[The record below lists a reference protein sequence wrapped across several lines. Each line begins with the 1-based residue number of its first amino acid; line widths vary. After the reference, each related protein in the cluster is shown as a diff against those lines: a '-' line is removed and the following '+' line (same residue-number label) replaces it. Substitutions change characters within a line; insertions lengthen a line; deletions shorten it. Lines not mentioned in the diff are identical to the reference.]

1 MSSYYGKEIHIS
13 IFGQSHAECVGVTID
28 GLPAGEAIDEAAL
41 RTFMQRRAPGRSAE
55 TTARKESDEVQ
66 IICGLYNG
74 VTCGAPLTAI
84 IKNGD
89 MRSKDYDN
97 LRDLPRPGHADL
109 TAQIKYGGYQDVRGG
124 GHFSGRLTAP
134 LCIAGGICAQ
144 ILSRRGIEIGAHILS
159 IAGIDDANF
168 NAMGETKETLEQV
181 KTAPF
186 PTLDATAGKKMRD
199 AILAAKSDG
208 DSVGGVVEC
217 IIVGLP
223 AGLGSPMFGGLE
235 SKISAAAFAI
245 PAVKGVEFGS
255 GFNAAAMR
263 GSEHNDE
270 IIIDDGKITT
280 RTNNAGGILGGIS
293 NGMPVIFRVAF
304 KPTASILKKQNTVSL
319 SAMRQETLQI
329 TGRHDPCVVTRAVP
343 VVEAAAAVAILDAL
357 FERGA
362 ERILIEQY

>member
-1 MSSYYGKEIHIS
+1 MSSHYGKEIHIS

-28 GLPAGEAIDEAAL
+28 GLPAGERIDEEAL
-41 RTFMQRRAPGRSAE
+41 RSFMLRRAPGRMAE
-55 TTARKESDEVQ
+55 TTARKESDEVK
-66 IICGLYNG
+66 ILCGLYNG

-84 IKNGD
+84 IQNSD
-89 MRSKDYDN
+89 TRSKDYDN

-159 IAGIDDANF
+159 VAGICDSSF
-168 NAMGETKETLEQV
+168 NSMGETHETLNRV

-186 PTLDATAGKKMRD
+186 PVLDAAAGERMRE
-199 AILAAKSDG
+199 AILAAKNDG

-217 IIVGLP
+217 IAVGLP
-223 AGLGSPMFGGLE
+223 AGIGSPIFDGLE
-235 SKISAAAFAI
+235 SKIAAAVFAI
-245 PAVKGVEFGS
+245 PAVKGLEFGS
-255 GFNAAAMR
+255 GFGAAAMR

-270 IIIDDGKITT
+270 IVISDGKITT

-293 NGMPVIFRVAF
+293 NGMPIIFRVAF

-319 SAMRQETLQI
+319 SKMQPETLRI
-329 TGRHDPCVVTRAVP
+329 TGRHDPCVVVRAVP
-343 VVEAAAAVAILDAL
+343 VVEAAAAVAVLDAL
-357 FERGA
+357 LERGA
-362 ERILIEQY
+362 EKI